1 MGVHVIEIVH
11 MGYLMIDLSFI
22 HDMIHSH
29 VPFVLGKKLGG
40 RAGDYY
46 GSVYIE
52 IVRIGYLIIDM
63 GWLQSVGSSKLQVS
77 FVKEP
82 YKSDDIL
89 RKRPIILRSLLIEDI
104 PYGIHA

>member
-1 MGVHVIEIVH
+1 MNNGHINDVCICNKTQAVVLATLMGVHVIEIVH
-11 MGYLMIDLSFI
+11 TGSLMIDLSFI

-46 GSVYIE
+46 GIVYIE

-63 GWLQSVGSSKLQVS
+63 GWLRSVGSLKL
-77 FVKEP
+77 
-82 YKSDDIL
+82 
-89 RKRPIILRSLLIEDI
+89 
-104 PYGIHA
+104 